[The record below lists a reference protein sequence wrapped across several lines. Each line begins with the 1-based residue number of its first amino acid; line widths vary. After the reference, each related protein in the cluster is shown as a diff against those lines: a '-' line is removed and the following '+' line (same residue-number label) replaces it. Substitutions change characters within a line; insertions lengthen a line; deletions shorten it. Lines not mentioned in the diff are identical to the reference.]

1 MSVPVVLVSFPVA
14 MAVTMVVM
22 SVSVFLSV
30 AIAMAA
36 TVSMVA
42 VSGRMAWRSHRYYQQ
57 DDGGQDI
64 QSGDVEKGGF
74 DTLRVKQIA
83 SDEWG
88 CRG

>member
-1 MSVPVVLVSFPVA
+1 MSVPVVFVSFPVA

-42 VSGRMAWRSHRYYQQ
+42 VSGRMAWRSHRY
-57 DDGGQDI
+57 
-64 QSGDVEKGGF
+64 
-74 DTLRVKQIA
+74 
-83 SDEWG
+83 
-88 CRG
+88 

>member
-1 MSVPVVLVSFPVA
+1 MSVPVVFVSFPAV

-42 VSGRMAWRSHRYYQQ
+42 VSGRMAWRSHRY
-57 DDGGQDI
+57 
-64 QSGDVEKGGF
+64 
-74 DTLRVKQIA
+74 
-83 SDEWG
+83 
-88 CRG
+88 